1 MEITECWALEYK
13 PNFKN
18 FHFQKDIKNKLKN
31 LLENN
36 VLNLNLYL
44 IGVNGCGKNTIIK
57 LILDYC
63 FNIGISEF
71 KINEKLEN
79 SLFYESICI
88 MDFINLHQN
97 RAKNM
102 LDYIQI
108 FSKKN
113 MLFTNFQKIII
124 LKHVEYLEKHD
135 LLKHLKNI
143 INKNSLYCKFII
155 SSNKK
160 FSIFN
165 GLLCPFRI
173 PKLDYDDF
181 KKLVS
186 NLNQIKDIN
195 MKKYKLN
202 YKSIYM
208 FYKKSSY
215 NLKDTLLWYQYS
227 IESNITNLVPIKTKI
242 VSEIV
247 KYLFIKEF
255 KINNFEKIRSKILKG
270 LSIGLTEND
279 ILINSIKLIINNSK
293 ITSNLK
299 NKSTQLAST
308 INQDMIFMDRPI
320 FALENIFFDIYTSF
334 IKFNLI

>member
-102 LDYIQI
+102 IDYIQI
-108 FSKKN
+108 F
-113 MLFTNFQKIII
+113 
-124 LKHVEYLEKHD
+124 
-135 LLKHLKNI
+135 
-143 INKNSLYCKFII
+143 
-155 SSNKK
+155 
-160 FSIFN
+160 
-165 GLLCPFRI
+165 
-173 PKLDYDDF
+173 
-181 KKLVS
+181 
-186 NLNQIKDIN
+186 
-195 MKKYKLN
+195 
-202 YKSIYM
+202 
-208 FYKKSSY
+208 
-215 NLKDTLLWYQYS
+215 
-227 IESNITNLVPIKTKI
+227 
-242 VSEIV
+242 
-247 KYLFIKEF
+247 
-255 KINNFEKIRSKILKG
+255 
-270 LSIGLTEND
+270 
-279 ILINSIKLIINNSK
+279 
-293 ITSNLK
+293 
-299 NKSTQLAST
+299 
-308 INQDMIFMDRPI
+308 
-320 FALENIFFDIYTSF
+320 
-334 IKFNLI
+334 